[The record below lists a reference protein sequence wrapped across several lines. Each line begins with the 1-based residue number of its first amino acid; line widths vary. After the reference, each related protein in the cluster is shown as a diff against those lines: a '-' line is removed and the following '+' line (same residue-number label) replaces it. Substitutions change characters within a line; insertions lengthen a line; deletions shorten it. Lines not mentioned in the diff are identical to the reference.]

1 MSRSAVEGA
10 RVYLMTPVLAP
21 YDAIGNDVV
30 GMAACL
36 RRNGYQV
43 ETYAE
48 TVHTACQRH
57 AKPLRASAHK
67 FWQDPDALLIYH
79 HSMAWPNGFE
89 ILKQRRARLAVK
101 HHNVTPPRFFTG
113 YSPEHVLACEAGER
127 ATSELAQMS
136 DMLFW
141 ADSQFNAADVIE
153 RGATEDACR
162 VVPPFHVVEH
172 MAATPPDRAVIHE
185 YKQRPGT
192 KLLFVGG
199 IKPNKGHRTLIRALA
214 TYRRRYDPDAILIL
228 AGGLDPRLS
237 GYVDALRRIARELR
251 VENAVVFTGPVSDA
265 QLRSLYLVADVF
277 LCLSEHEGFC
287 VPLIEAMYFRTPIV
301 AGASTAVTETV
312 GDAALLCGNTNLGAA
327 AENIDRCATTS
338 EETEALPRT
347 GWRRYHS
354 TFSTDAI
361 EAQFLSL
368 VREALAA

>member
-1 MSRSAVEGA
+1 MSRGAIDGA

-21 YDAIGNDVV
+21 HDAIGNDVA

-36 RRNGYQV
+36 RRNGCHV

-48 TVHTACQRH
+48 TVDAACQCD
-57 AKPLRASAHK
+57 AKPVGASAHK
-67 FWQDPDALLIYH
+67 FWQDADALLIYH

-113 YSPEHVLACEAGER
+113 HSPEHVLACEAGER
-127 ATSELAQMS
+127 ATSELAAMR

-153 RGATEDACR
+153 RGAREDTCR

-172 MAATPPDRAVIHE
+172 MAGTPPDRAVIQK
-185 YKQRPGT
+185 YKQHPGT

-228 AGGLDPRLS
+228 AGSLDARLS
-237 GYVDALRRIARELR
+237 GYVDALRKLARELR

-265 QLRSLYLVADVF
+265 QLRSFYLVADVF

-312 GDAALLCGNTNLGAA
+312 GDAALLCANTDLAGA
-327 AENIDRCATTS
+327 AENIDRCATAS
-338 EETEALPRT
+338 KETESLPRT
-347 GWRRYHS
+347 GWQRYHS
-354 TFSTDAI
+354 SFSIDAI

-368 VREALAA
+368 VREAIAA